1 MINKITGSMFSA
13 ALFSAALCTSTAIVT
28 HDAKAEGYP
37 NKPITMIV
45 PSGAGGS
52 TDTAARILAI
62 NIPEHIGQPVVV
74 VNKKGASGSLGITFG
89 LKAAPDGYML
99 MTGMIGGHVLYP
111 ATNLSAGYSPEDY
124 TPIAM
129 TQMNPNVL
137 VVNAESPYKSLKD
150 LIDAIKAKPGALK
163 FSHVGAGSIHYFG
176 AHLMMEV
183 AGLDKTAAIGI
194 PYKGGKN
201 AMAGLLRGEADFHQ
215 TNFVSAIDYIKAGK
229 VRPLA
234 VTTKKR
240 LEEFPDIPTYAE
252 LGYPEVDLFGWRG
265 VIGPKGLP
273 ADIVQKW
280 AKAIEETMGR
290 NGWKKMVA
298 AVGDV
303 PQYMGPEEFSK
314 HIAKEYARYRKM
326 AERLDILVK

>member
-1 MINKITGSMFSA
+1 MDHRIKAGLLSA
-13 ALFSAALCTSTAIVT
+13 AFLAAAAISIPE
-28 HDAKAEGYP
+28 AGAEGYP
-37 NKPITMIV
+37 DKPVTLIV

-74 VNKKGASGSLGITFG
+74 VNKKGASGSIGINFG
-89 LKAAPDGYML
+89 LKAKPDGYML

-111 ATNLSAGYSPEDY
+111 ATNLSAGYSPKDY

-163 FSHVGAGSIHYFG
+163 FSHVCAGSIHFFG

-183 AGLDKTAAIGI
+183 TGLDKTDAIGI

-215 TNFVSAIDYIKAGK
+215 TNLVSAIDYIKAGK
-229 VRPLA
+229 VRALA
-234 VTTKKR
+234 VTTKQR
-240 LEEFPDIPTYAE
+240 LEEFPDVPTYAE
-252 LGYPEVDLFGWRG
+252 LGYPDVDLFGWRG
-265 VIGPKGLP
+265 VIGPKDLP

-280 AKAIEETMGR
+280 AKAVEETMNR
-290 NGWKKMVA
+290 SGWKKMVN

-303 PQYMGPEEFSK
+303 PNYMGPEEFAA
-314 HIAKEYARYRKM
+314 HIDKDYKRFRKM
-326 AERLDILVK
+326 AEKLDILVK

>member
-1 MINKITGSMFSA
+1 MKFKFTTGLIGA
-13 ALFSAALCTSTAIVT
+13 ALLTAISMAPAPAGA
-28 HDAKAEGYP
+28 DAYP
-37 NKPITMIV
+37 SKPITLIV

-62 NIPEHIGQPVVV
+62 NIPDHIGQPVVV
-74 VNKKGASGSLGITFG
+74 VNKKGASGSIGIHFG
-89 LKAAPDGYML
+89 LKAKPDGYLL
-99 MTGMIGGHVLYP
+99 MEGMIGGHVLYP
-111 ATNLSAGYSPEDY
+111 ATNLSAGYNPADY

-137 VVNAESPYKSLKD
+137 VVKASSPYKTLED
-150 LIDAIKAKPGALK
+150 LIAAIKANPGKLK

-215 TNFVSAIDYIKAGK
+215 TNLVSAIDFIEAGK
-229 VRPLA
+229 VRALA

-240 LEEFPDIPTYAE
+240 LKAFPDVPTYTE
-252 LGYPEVDLFGWRG
+252 LGYPEVDIFGWRG

-273 ADIVQKW
+273 KEIVDKW
-280 AKAIEETMGR
+280 AKAIQDTMHR
-290 NGWKKMVA
+290 KGWKKMVH

-303 PQYMGPEEFSK
+303 PHFIGPDAFAE
-314 HIAKEYARYRKM
+314 HIAKDYARYRKM
-326 AERLDILVK
+326 AEKLDILVK